1 MNQNIT
7 FGLHLDGQRT
17 TQPVNAIGSAVVGPV
32 GFLEIL
38 ETHLGLLA
46 IRPSEASRTAQYR
59 ECLEKCDGDQ
69 RFYHRSFNADPLG
82 TAAILLKWR
91 DEWVLHGWSGDALKG
106 APHRVADM
114 ADIEKLA
121 ESSVDAGMSQRLL
134 EVIGVL
140 EHRKPPIDEVVLV
153 DDVETLP
160 SLWQKIL
167 CFFNVRVV
175 AESVPNGSGFLRDVQ
190 DALVAAEAGKAYEK
204 LSWQDDGTLLVV
216 QAESRSLAAQWVA
229 TRLEDNSPA
238 LLVCERGGDQ
248 LDAYLSAA
256 NLPRLGFKESSAFR
270 PALQVLPLAL
280 ELIWDPLNIHALVQ
294 FLTHSVCPIRRVARQ
309 LLAEKVVDAP
319 GITGERWNKTLGKI
333 DEKVGEDLKAEVRE
347 EIATWIGHP
356 RYSLEEGAPIPAVIA
371 RVARLTAFFQKRV
384 GDEDAS
390 RRSAY
395 MAGLSQCKACQRTL
409 AVLLAQG
416 QQMIGAR
423 QLQKVVIQ
431 STANGS
437 ANPLWPAQVG
447 AKLSATNPAAAI
459 EPFKKVIWWQMQ
471 MPVLPGASPWSE
483 AEVRALEAASAA
495 LPDATFLL
503 SRTARAWL
511 RPVLAA
517 QGQLVL
523 VLPPPGSEVHP
534 LWQMI
539 CAVVDDVPVSML
551 EQSLTNGG
559 AAMSRQ
565 AYKPLPKA
573 KRWWQLPDDVSVAL
587 REKESFTSLEK
598 FLFNPYQ
605 WLLQYPAKLQ
615 TSRLLT
621 SGNDFRLK
629 GLLAHGLVERFYLS
643 PDALQMDDAAF
654 NAWFENAFESIVD
667 EEGAH
672 LRMSGRKA
680 DLESFRFRLARAVN
694 ALRGHL
700 NKANVEEVLPEEN
713 LAGHF
718 PGGELGGPT
727 DLLLRTENGHT
738 AIVDMKW
745 GGRKKYGEKLKN
757 NQHLQL
763 AIYAELQRQS
773 TGQFPGVAYFI
784 FDDAQM
790 MAPDNTTFEGARV
803 IPAANGENTAQLY
816 QRFLESWYW
825 RARQMKGGAF
835 EVVLEG
841 IPAEDDAGI
850 PVSGLALETL
860 NEAYN
865 DYRSLAGWGSKS

>member
-1 MNQNIT
+1 
-7 FGLHLDGQRT
+7 
-17 TQPVNAIGSAVVGPV
+17 
-32 GFLEIL
+32 
-38 ETHLGLLA
+38 
-46 IRPSEASRTAQYR
+46 
-59 ECLEKCDGDQ
+59 
-69 RFYHRSFNADPLG
+69 
-82 TAAILLKWR
+82 
-91 DEWVLHGWSGDALKG
+91 
-106 APHRVADM
+106 
-114 ADIEKLA
+114 
-121 ESSVDAGMSQRLL
+121 
-134 EVIGVL
+134 
-140 EHRKPPIDEVVLV
+140 
-153 DDVETLP
+153 
-160 SLWQKIL
+160 
-167 CFFNVRVV
+167 
-175 AESVPNGSGFLRDVQ
+175 
-190 DALVAAEAGKAYEK
+190 
-204 LSWQDDGTLLVV
+204 
-216 QAESRSLAAQWVA
+216 
-229 TRLEDNSPA
+229 
-238 LLVCERGGDQ
+238 
-248 LDAYLSAA
+248 
-256 NLPRLGFKESSAFR
+256 
-270 PALQVLPLAL
+270 
-280 ELIWDPLNIHALVQ
+280 
-294 FLTHSVCPIRRVARQ
+294 
-309 LLAEKVVDAP
+309 
-319 GITGERWNKTLGKI
+319 
-333 DEKVGEDLKAEVRE
+333 
-347 EIATWIGHP
+347 
-356 RYSLEEGAPIPAVIA
+356 
-371 RVARLTAFFQKRV
+371 
-384 GDEDAS
+384 
-390 RRSAY
+390 
-395 MAGLSQCKACQRTL
+395 
-409 AVLLAQG
+409 
-416 QQMIGAR
+416 MIGAR

-447 AKLSATNPAAAI
+447 AKLSATNPAAVI
-459 EPFKKVIWWQMQ
+459 EPVQKVIWWQMQ

-483 AEVRALEAASAA
+483 AEVRALEAAGAA

-517 QGQLVL
+517 QSQLVL

-559 AAMSRQ
+559 EAMSRQ
-565 AYKPLPKA
+565 AYRPLPQA
-573 KRWWQLPDDVSVAL
+573 KRWWKLPEDITVAL

-615 TSRLLT
+615 SSRLLT

-643 PDALQMDDAAF
+643 PDALRMDDAAF

-680 DLESFRFRLARAVN
+680 DLESFRFRLGRAVN

-700 NKANVEEVLPEEN
+700 NKANVAEVLPEEN

-773 TGQFPGVAYFI
+773 SGQFPGVAYFI

-816 QRFLESWYW
+816 QRFLESWHW
-825 RARQMKGGAF
+825 RARQMEGGAF
-835 EVVLEG
+835 EVVLEV
-841 IPAEDDAGI
+841 IPAEDDDEI
-850 PVSGLALETL
+850 PVNGLAQETL